1 MLQTKDLNLSKEIK
15 AVLIILSGIFLFLLG
30 YNFLNSTSLFKKENR
45 LFALYENVEGLQV
58 GTKVTVNGLSVGKVA
73 KIDFLPGTNRILV
86 SFTIR
91 NDVVFSKNSVAE
103 LYEAGLIGGKSI
115 AIHPVYDNYI
125 KFKSGDTLK
134 SSVKPGLTD
143 VVNQQIA
150 PLQQKLEKVLS
161 NADSLFSAVHE
172 QKDPLLIYKFESF
185 ELFKNMI
192 SSLNR
197 DIISFL
203 LKGNIPSQN
212 PSIQEAK
219 KSKSIDKLKTSKDD
233 VLNSEELAAKQ
244 RAVGSNVSKN
254 QQRVETVVREMPKI
268 GRNEKVKLRNVK
280 NGEDKIV
287 KFKIAVPLINSG
299 EWMLIE
305 KIN

>member
-1 MLQTKDLNLSKEIK
+1 MKKILIETTFKEIYEIYQK
-15 AVLIILSGIFLFLLG
+15 KGEINASLSFPVIK
-30 YNFLNSTSLFKKENR
+30 NV
-45 LFALYENVEGLQV
+45 YENPRNRFEKIVVPFSDGNKTLNV
-58 GTKVTVNGLSVGKVA
+58 VTN
-73 KIDFLPGTNRILV
+73 
-86 SFTIR
+86 
-91 NDVVFSKNSVAE
+91 
-103 LYEAGLIGGKSI
+103 
-115 AIHPVYDNYI
+115 
-125 KFKSGDTLK
+125 
-134 SSVKPGLTD
+134 
-143 VVNQQIA
+143 
-150 PLQQKLEKVLS
+150 LEKAYKTNGKQLI
-161 NADSLFSAVHE
+161 NDFERNISLAIIDESWKNHLRKMDELKQSVQLAVHE

-244 RAVGSNVSKN
+244 RAIGSNVSKN
-254 QQRVETVVREMPKI
+254 QQRVETIVREMPKI

>member
-1 MLQTKDLNLSKEIK
+1 
-15 AVLIILSGIFLFLLG
+15 
-30 YNFLNSTSLFKKENR
+30 
-45 LFALYENVEGLQV
+45 
-58 GTKVTVNGLSVGKVA
+58 
-73 KIDFLPGTNRILV
+73 
-86 SFTIR
+86 
-91 NDVVFSKNSVAE
+91 
-103 LYEAGLIGGKSI
+103 
-115 AIHPVYDNYI
+115 
-125 KFKSGDTLK
+125 
-134 SSVKPGLTD
+134 
-143 VVNQQIA
+143 
-150 PLQQKLEKVLS
+150 
-161 NADSLFSAVHE
+161 
-172 QKDPLLIYKFESF
+172 
-185 ELFKNMI
+185 MI

-203 LKGNIPSQN
+203 LKGNIPNQN

-219 KSKSIDKLKTSKDD
+219 KSKSIDKLKASKDD

-244 RAVGSNVSKN
+244 RAIGSNVSKN
-254 QQRVETVVREMPKI
+254 QQRVETIVREMPKI

>member
-1 MLQTKDLNLSKEIK
+1 MILKGNISL
-15 AVLIILSGIFLFLLG
+15 AIIDESWKNHLRKMDEL
-30 YNFLNSTSLFKKENR
+30 K
-45 LFALYENVEGLQV
+45 Q
-58 GTKVTVNGLSVGKVA
+58 SVQ
-73 KIDFLPGTNRILV
+73 L
-86 SFTIR
+86 
-91 NDVVFSKNSVAE
+91 
-103 LYEAGLIGGKSI
+103 
-115 AIHPVYDNYI
+115 
-125 KFKSGDTLK
+125 
-134 SSVKPGLTD
+134 
-143 VVNQQIA
+143 
-150 PLQQKLEKVLS
+150 
-161 NADSLFSAVHE
+161 AVHE

-244 RAVGSNVSKN
+244 RAIGSNVSKN
-254 QQRVETVVREMPKI
+254 QQRVETIVREMPKI

-280 NGEDKIV
+280 NGENKIV